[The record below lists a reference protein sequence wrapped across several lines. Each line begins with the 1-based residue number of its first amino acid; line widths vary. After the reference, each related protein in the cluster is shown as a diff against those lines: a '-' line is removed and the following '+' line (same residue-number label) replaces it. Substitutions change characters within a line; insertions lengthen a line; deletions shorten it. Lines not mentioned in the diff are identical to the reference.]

1 MSMFS
6 LKDVISWEESSEPI
20 LLNGPWTACLRHVR
34 TQCLAPDCE
43 PSRAEGITVWEARW
57 QGRRV
62 GLAWRWLRRGHR
74 VVALA
79 DPMQIAANVP
89 LAWADGLVLP
99 PERAI
104 VELNNIVHG
113 LAWQAQVCHELDGSA
128 RPRRARVALRPGE
141 HRRPEAL
148 ASSADL
154 LSPA

>member
-1 MSMFS
+1 MSKFS
-6 LKDVISWEESSEPI
+6 LNDVISWGETSEPI
-20 LLNGPWTACLRHVR
+20 LFNGPWTACLRHVQ
-34 TQCLAPDCE
+34 TQGLAPDGE

-57 QGRRV
+57 HGRRV

-99 PERAI
+99 AERAI

-113 LAWQAQVCHELDGSA
+113 LAWQAQVCHELDGGA
-128 RPRRARVALRPGE
+128 QPRRARVALRPGE
-141 HRRPEAL
+141 HRRPEVV